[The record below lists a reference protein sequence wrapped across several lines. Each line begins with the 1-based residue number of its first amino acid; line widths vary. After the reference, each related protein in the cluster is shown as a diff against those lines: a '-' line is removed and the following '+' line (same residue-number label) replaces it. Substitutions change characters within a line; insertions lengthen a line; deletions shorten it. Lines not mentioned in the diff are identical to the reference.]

1 MKISKQTLY
10 GIIVA
15 LTATTLIV
23 SNLASTKLFDF
34 FGTGLILDGG
44 AIIFPLSYI
53 LGDATTEIYGFKK
66 SKRIIIIA
74 FAMNLLTVLV
84 LWLVQLLPPASGW
97 ENQLAYESVI
107 GFVPRIVFGS
117 LTAYVVGQVLNAY
130 IFAKIKIKTKGKKLW
145 VRALGS
151 SIPADLIDTLIF
163 TTIAFY
169 GTVSIESFIGL
180 CVLAFATKIV
190 GEIILTPVTYA
201 VVKQMKKITGDDHY
215 DKNLK
220 LKDMF
225 TK

>member
-1 MKISKQTLY
+1 MKINKQTLY

-15 LTATTLIV
+15 LTATTLIA

-53 LGDATTEIYGFKK
+53 LGDVTTEIYGFKK
-66 SKRIIIIA
+66 TKRIIMIA

-84 LWLVQLLPPASGW
+84 LFLVQILPPAQGW
-97 ENQLAYESVI
+97 DNQSAYEAVI
-107 GFVPRIVFGS
+107 GFMPRIVLGS
-117 LTAYVVGQVLNAY
+117 LTAYVVGQILNSY
-130 IFAKIKIKTKGKKLW
+130 IFAKIKVKTEGKKLW
-145 VRALGS
+145 LRALGS

-163 TTIAFY
+163 TIIAFY
-169 GTVSIESFIGL
+169 GTVSLSAFVSL
-180 CVLAFATKIV
+180 CALAFATKII
-190 GEIILTPVTYA
+190 GEIVLTPVTYA
-201 VVKQMKKITGDDHY
+201 VVKFVKNITNDDHF

-220 LKDMF
+220 LKDVF